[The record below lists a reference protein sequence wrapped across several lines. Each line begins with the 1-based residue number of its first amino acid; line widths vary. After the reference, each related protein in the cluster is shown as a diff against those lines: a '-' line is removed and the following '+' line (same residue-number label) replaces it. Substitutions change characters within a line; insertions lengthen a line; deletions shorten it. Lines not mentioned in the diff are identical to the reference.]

1 MKQVS
6 FELSS
11 LLTIGD
17 CEIEVAPERYRAV
30 YEEFPNG
37 QVAIAHIEINQARHG
52 KPDNWQRCQMQENVK
67 LEITRWLEDD
77 IAAEQRRM
85 VESFDQVRRFA

>member
-1 MKQVS
+1 MKQIS

-37 QVAIAHIEINQARHG
+37 QVGLAYCEINQARHG